1 MNEYVWHRHHY
12 LMLSK
17 SIIGNP
23 RREALRP
30 GSISAEYDYADRLK
44 CEMNGQAQSDH
55 FGNDIAL
62 SIEGAYVEG
71 CSLETV
77 ESYKNNPTA
86 PVHSEAN
93 VEFFS
98 HLSDDKYQNAA
109 TTRAHQCRMFT
120 DLQERGIL
128 LKSWPK
134 PGDKDG
140 IFPEV
145 QEETD
150 GATKQYRC
158 GDAIFFNSMLSC
170 DYNVAIDRSVAAPTH
185 GKGRVDAKNG
195 VDKKSISEAMKIT
208 DVPEANEGDGIIKAD
223 AVEGDK
229 RVSFAEESARI
240 LTRKHGSG
248 GVKGGN
254 KHKKREAEAKMSQ
267 CQYWTY
273 TLGDIKF
280 LKMKKETKGWKTG
293 KRNKMMVH
301 YNYRTDPDL
310 GVGRCAARRIGC
322 RCKACDD
329 QLQEPWISGKPFS
342 DQPRYAQNQN
352 CKYWP
357 VFQGMNDWIELIS
370 CNGKDTD
377 REVVE
382 EANQCALDNVAEMM
396 ASEVKVGGYGAM
408 DTDDPNSEGYYLV
421 NWKGLP
427 FTAQTR
433 METREGD
440 VIQKGELVCEACHV
454 DAISGEPRCFKATT
468 KETVVRMQY
477 ILAADVEV
485 GTSRTGGQRF
495 DRIVVSDEEHDA
507 IIDEIDRR
515 ERIDHEEDVADITED
530 GEESDDERDDEAQD
544 AEDRNSD
551 NEE

>member
-1 MNEYVWHRHHY
+1 MPR
-12 LMLSK
+12 LLG
-17 SIIGNP
+17 IGQ
-23 RREALRP
+23 
-30 GSISAEYDYADRLK
+30 LK

-62 SIEGAYVEG
+62 SMEGAYVDAYSPDVVASYEG
-71 CSLETV
+71 D
-77 ESYKNNPTA
+77 PTA
-86 PVHSEAN
+86 TADAQIET
-93 VEFFS
+93 EYFS

-109 TTRAHQCRMFT
+109 TTRTHQSRMFQ

-158 GDAIFFNSMLSC
+158 GDAIFFNSMLSHEFQ
-170 DYNVAIDRSVAAPTH
+170 VAIDRAVAAPTH
-185 GKGRVDAKNG
+185 GKGKVDAKNG

-208 DVPEANEGDGIIKAD
+208 DVPEANEGDGTIKAD

-254 KHKKREAEAKMSQ
+254 KHRKREAMAKMTR
-267 CQYWTY
+267 CKYWTY
-273 TLGDIKF
+273 SLQDIKF
-280 LKMKKETKGWKTG
+280 LHMRKATKGWKRG

-310 GVGRCAARRIGC
+310 GIGRCAARRIAC
-322 RCKACDD
+322 RCEACDK
-329 QLQEPWISGKPFS
+329 QLQEPWISSKPFS
-342 DQPRYAQNQN
+342 EQPRYAQNSN
-352 CKYWP
+352 CKYWE
-357 VFQGMNDWIELIS
+357 VFRGMNDWIELI
-370 CNGKDTD
+370 CCDGKDTD

-396 ASEVKVGGYGAM
+396 ASEVKIGGYGAM
-408 DTDDPNSEGYYLV
+408 DTDDPNTDGYYLV

-454 DAISGEPRCFKATT
+454 DTIPGEHRCFKATT

-477 ILAADVEV
+477 ILAANVE
-485 GTSRTGGQRF
+485 TSTSQTGGQRYA
-495 DRIVVSDEEHDA
+495 RIVVSEEEHDA

-515 ERIDHEEDVADITED
+515 ERIDHEEDVADIIED
-530 GEESDDERDDEAQD
+530 GEESDDDRDDGDQDAQD
-544 AEDRNSD
+544 NDSD
-551 NEE
+551 NE